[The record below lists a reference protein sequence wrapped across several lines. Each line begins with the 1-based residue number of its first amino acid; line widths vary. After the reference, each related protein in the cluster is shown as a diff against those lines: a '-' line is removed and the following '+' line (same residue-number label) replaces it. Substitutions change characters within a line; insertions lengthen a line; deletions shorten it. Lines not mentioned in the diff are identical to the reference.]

1 MDKGVTVAVFEA
13 LREYISEMT
22 RNEQCVEYGCR
33 ALKGILMHPYVTE
46 RERER
51 MGVLTCVVV
60 CYLFTAKSNIQL
72 LLLILDNVFPS
83 LSSQPFLT
91 YTGARMMTRTT

>member
-1 MDKGVTVAVFEA
+1 MPLSFIESLQKALVDKGVTVAVFEA

-33 ALKGILMHPYVTE
+33 ALRGILMHPYVM

-51 MGVLTCVVV
+51 D
-60 CYLFTAKSNIQL
+60 KDRES
-72 LLLILDNVFPS
+72 
-83 LSSQPFLT
+83 
-91 YTGARMMTRTT
+91 